1 MSKSIVVDRVKVV
14 AEMARQNLT
23 TEELS
28 LKAGVGRNAIWKMR
42 KGQPVWRTT
51 AGHVAASLG
60 VSVEYLEGKRTVKR
74 YKVYVYNAAD
84 RFWDCY
90 EVLADDPVD
99 ARNVAVQRLIDETG
113 HGLDVY
119 EVADV
124 CEIKD

>member
-1 MSKSIVVDRVKVV
+1 MSKSIVVDRVKVIT
-14 AEMARQNLT
+14 EMARQNLT

-51 AGHVAASLG
+51 AGHVAAALG
-60 VSVEYLEGKRTVKR
+60 VSVEYLEGKRVVKR
-74 YKVYVYNAAD
+74 YKVYVYNTD
-84 RFWDCY
+84 DKFWDCY

-119 EVADV
+119 EVSDV
-124 CEIKD
+124 CEVKE

>member
-1 MSKSIVVDRVKVV
+1 MSKSITVDRVKVV

-51 AGHVAASLG
+51 AGHVAAALG
-60 VSVEYLEGKRTVKR
+60 VSMVYLEGRRAVKR

-90 EVLADDPVD
+90 EVPAEDPVD

-119 EVADV
+119 ELADV
-124 CEIKD
+124 CEVKE

>member
-1 MSKSIVVDRVKVV
+1 MSKSIVVDRVKVI

-51 AGHVAASLG
+51 AGHVANALG
-60 VSVEYLEGKRTVKR
+60 VSVEYLEGKRVVKR
-74 YKVYVYNAAD
+74 YKVYVYNMAD

-90 EVLADDPVD
+90 EVLAEDPVD
-99 ARNVAVQRLIDETG
+99 ARNVTVQRLVDETG

-119 EVADV
+119 EVTDV
-124 CEIKD
+124 CEVKE